1 MYSTILVP
9 IDLADLDKGK
19 ATLDIAKKLGSAG
32 CRIRLLN
39 VVEDI
44 PSYAAAELPSGL
56 VEKSIDN
63 ARQALDDV
71 ASASPEPVEVDV
83 RAGHAK
89 TAILAAAE
97 DCGADLIIIG
107 SHRPGLQDY
116 LLGSTAGRVVR
127 HSTCSV
133 LVVR

>member
-1 MYSTILVP
+1 MYKTILVP
-9 IDLADLDKGK
+9 IDLADLDKGR
-19 ATLDIAKKLGSAG
+19 ATLDLAKKLGADG
-32 CRIRLLN
+32 GTIRLLN

-44 PSYAAAELPSGL
+44 PSYAVAELPTGL
-56 VEKSIDN
+56 VEKSVAN
-63 ARQALDDV
+63 ARKMLDGV
-71 ASASPEPVEVDV
+71 AEAATGPVEVEV
-83 RAGHAK
+83 RAGHANS
-89 TAILAAAE
+89 AILAAAE

-127 HSTCSV
+127 HSACSV

>member
-9 IDLADLDKGK
+9 IDLADIDKGK
-19 ATLDIAKKLGSAG
+19 ATLDLAKKFGSAG
-32 CRIRLLN
+32 CRIMLLN

-56 VEKSIDN
+56 VEKSMEN
-63 ARQALDDV
+63 ARQTLDDI
-71 ASASPEPVEVDV
+71 ASASPDSVEVDV